1 MKFSSKEDV
10 EAPIAQVFDLI
21 SEFDVYERKAIRR
34 GIEVQRTD
42 TRPAPGVGSSWHAK
56 FDLRGKRREIDV
68 VVSAFDRPDSI
79 HFASDTQGLQ
89 GVVTFELMPLSPN
102 RTRMA
107 IEVDLKPKTL
117 SARLLVQSIKLA
129 KKSLV
134 KKFKLR
140 VAEFAKTLEERAAQR
155 GG

>member
-10 EAPIAQVFDLI
+10 EAPIEQVFDLI
-21 SEFDVYERKAIRR
+21 ADFETYERKAIRR

-42 TRPAPGVGSSWHAK
+42 TRPAPGVGSSWHAR
-56 FDLRGKRREIDV
+56 FNLRGKRREIDV

-79 HFASDTQGLQ
+79 HFTSDTQGLQ
-89 GVVTFELMPLSPN
+89 GLVTMELVPLSPN

-140 VAEFAKTLEERAAQR
+140 VAEFAKSLEDRTRQQA
-155 GG
+155 G